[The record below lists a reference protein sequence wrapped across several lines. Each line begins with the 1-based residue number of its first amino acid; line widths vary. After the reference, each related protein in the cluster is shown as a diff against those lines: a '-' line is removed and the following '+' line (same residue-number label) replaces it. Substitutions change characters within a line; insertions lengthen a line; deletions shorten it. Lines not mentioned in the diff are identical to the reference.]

1 MLDSPALDDTNSP
14 GHRPTG
20 LAHAASCGALEAA
33 AVALRALGAES
44 DAEHLE
50 RLTRPTHPTF
60 SRG

>member
-1 MLDSPALDDTNSP
+1 MLDFTALDDTNSP

-20 LAHAASCGALEAA
+20 LADTASCGALEAA

-50 RLTRPTHPTF
+50 RLTGPMHLSF
-60 SRG
+60 

>member
-1 MLDSPALDDTNSP
+1 MLDSTALDDTNSS

-20 LAHAASCGALEAA
+20 LADVASCGALDAA

-50 RLTRPTHPTF
+50 RLTCLMHQTF